1 MKAIKFCLLAT
12 ILGAVFLTT
21 GCNDAA
27 TTKTETTDK
36 ATPATTAADKPAAPA
51 PSAFVPFKVM
61 RITHTVKDF
70 AAWKA
75 VYDTKDSMRQA
86 YGLSKLALCRD
97 DANPN
102 KVYVFLKAAD
112 IQKAKDFAANPALK
126 ADMQKAGVTNMPAF
140 LYVDVVRF
148 GETPIQKGRV
158 IINHKVKDYDVWLK
172 AYDAEGKA
180 TREANGLIDR
190 GISRD
195 ISDPNNVYVTF
206 AISDLAKAKARLA
219 NPAFKKLMTDAGVM
233 GEPVIDFYTSVD

>member
-1 MKAIKFCLLAT
+1 MMKAIEFCTWVT
-12 ILGAVFLTT
+12 ILSTVLFTT
-21 GCNDAA
+21 ACNDAG
-27 TTKTETTDK
+27 TTAK
-36 ATPATTAADKPAAPA
+36 ATPATTAADKPAAPNPA
-51 PSAFVPFKVM
+51 AFVPFKVM

-70 AAWKA
+70 TAWKA

-86 YGLSKLALCRD
+86 YGLSRLALCRD
-97 DANPN
+97 DVNPD

-126 ADMQKAGVTNMPAF
+126 ADMQKAGVTNIPAF

-158 IINHKVKDYDVWLK
+158 IINHKVKDYDAWLK

-195 ISDPNNVYVTF
+195 ISDPNNIYVTF
-206 AISDLAKAKARLA
+206 AVSDLVKAKARLA
-219 NPAFKKLMTDAGVM
+219 DPAFKKLMTDAGVI